1 LAQRL
6 DFRIPDMSSVPL
18 DGAPS
23 SAGNSVMTTH
33 TVRTS
38 WDGVKR
44 GFLRAQPMSVGVF
57 VYGLAFGLLA
67 REAGL
72 LLAEALATSMFV
84 YSGSA
89 QLAAASAIMGAGI
102 DGGGAAG
109 IGAIVAAI
117 LLLNARYLLYSAALW
132 PWLSKTQARVVYP
145 SLFVLGDGN
154 WVLSMAAYNAG
165 ERDAGFVLGSGLAS
179 FLPWLLGT
187 LAGAT
192 AGALLAD
199 PKSLGLDFLLVAFS
213 AAMGIGLVRARIPWA
228 NVLSAALAALVVDRV
243 APGGWTIV
251 AAGLAGGLAAFL
263 SHKPDTS
270 APR

>member
-1 LAQRL
+1 
-6 DFRIPDMSSVPL
+6 
-18 DGAPS
+18 
-23 SAGNSVMTTH
+23 MTGH
-33 TVRTS
+33 DVRAS

-44 GFLRAQPMSVGVF
+44 GFLRAQPMAMGVF
-57 VYGLAFGLLA
+57 VYGIAFGLLA
-67 REAGL
+67 REAGF
-72 LLAEALATSMFV
+72 LLAEALATSAFV

-89 QLAAASAIMGAGI
+89 QLAAASAVMATGI
-102 DGGGAAG
+102 DGGGASG

-132 PWLSKTQARVVYP
+132 PWLSRTPTRFAYP
-145 SLFVLGDGN
+145 TLFVLGDGQ
-154 WVLSMAAYNAG
+154 WVLSMAAYNDG

-199 PKSLGLDFLLVAFS
+199 PKALGLDFLLVAFS
-213 AAMGIGLVRARIPWA
+213 AAMGIGMARARLPWA
-228 NVLSAALAALVVDRV
+228 NVLSAALAAAIVDRL

-263 SHKPDTS
+263 VHKPDTS
-270 APR
+270 ART

>member
-1 LAQRL
+1 MAK
-6 DFRIPDMSSVPL
+6 D
-18 DGAPS
+18 
-23 SAGNSVMTTH
+23 
-33 TVRTS
+33 TVRAT

-57 VYGLAFGLLA
+57 VYGIAFGLLA
-67 REAGL
+67 REAGF
-72 LLAEALATSMFV
+72 LLAEALATSAFV

-89 QLAAASAIMGAGI
+89 QLAAASAVMVTGI
-102 DGGGAAG
+102 DGGGVTG

-117 LLLNARYLLYSAALW
+117 LLLNARYLLYSAAMW
-132 PWLSKTQARVVYP
+132 PWLSKTSARVAYP

-187 LAGAT
+187 LAGASV
-192 AGALLAD
+192 GALLAD

-213 AAMGIGLVRARIPWA
+213 AAMGIGMARARVPWA
-228 NVLSAALAALVVDRV
+228 NVLSAALAALIVDRL

-251 AAGLAGGLAAFL
+251 AAGLAGGCAAFFA
-263 SHKPDTS
+263 HKPNTR
-270 APR
+270 AQA